1 MKYDVISTGSS
12 GNAVVLNNKILIDC
26 GVSFKAVKDV
36 VRNLKAVLLTHC
48 HVDHLRPST
57 VRKLAS
63 LRTDLIFICCDWLV
77 FDLID
82 CGVPAANIHVVEF
95 GKKNRFDGFSVC
107 PVLLY
112 HNVPQ
117 CGYRVY
123 IDGERAFYATDT
135 AHLEGITAKDYDLY
149 LIESNYGEEEIQ
161 ERIRAK
167 MENGEYCYELGV
179 PDRHLSREQA
189 DEFLLRSMGAG
200 SVCVYL
206 HEHIDK
212 EAKCKNDRENAGLQ
226 FRLYHGKTKRHAGAE
241 REEQGGK
248 CL

>member
-1 MKYDVISTGSS
+1 MIATGSS
-12 GNAVVLNNKILIDC
+12 GNCVIVNGCIAVDM
-26 GVSFKAVKDV
+26 GVSFKA
-36 VRNLKAVLLTHC
+36 LKGVYKGLKLVLLTHI
-48 HVDHLRPST
+48 HSDHFKKATVKRLAKERPS
-57 VRKLAS
+57 
-63 LRTDLIFICCDWLV
+63 LRFACCEWLYAPA
-77 FDLID
+77 LD
-82 CGVPAANIHVVEF
+82 CGVDKQNIDVLEI
-95 GKKNRFDGFSVC
+95 GKKYDYKAFCVS

-112 HNVPQ
+112 HDVPN
-117 CGYRVY
+117 CGYRIY
-123 IDGERAFYATDT
+123 FGGEKMFYATDT

-226 FRLYHGKTKRHAGAE
+226 FRLYHGKTKRHAGVE
-241 REEQGGK
+241 RTAGSGE
-248 CL
+248 CV